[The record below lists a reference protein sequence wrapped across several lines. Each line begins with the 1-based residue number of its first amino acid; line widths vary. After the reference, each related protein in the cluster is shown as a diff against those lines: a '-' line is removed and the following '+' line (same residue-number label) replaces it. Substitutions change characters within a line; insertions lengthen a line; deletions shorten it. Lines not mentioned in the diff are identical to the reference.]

1 MKIKY
6 LNIGRTSVMMICAT
20 RCAMHFFNDHSYS
33 AVAYFS
39 GSHSWLS
46 LVTCILHN
54 IVINNQTL
62 PKLVHFYPEDGGN
75 IFFLNIGINLPEYT
89 V

>member
-1 MKIKY
+1 MKTKY
-6 LNIGRTSVMMICAT
+6 LNTGGTSVMINCVK
-20 RCAMHFFNDHSYS
+20 RCAMNFFNDRRHS

-62 PKLVHFYPEDGGN
+62 PKLAHFYPEDGGN
-75 IFFLNIGINLPEYT
+75 IFFLNIGIN